1 MDNSLE
7 FSILAKY
14 FENSDIKFHAFQNAH
29 RYENNRELL
38 KKKKDLYQTITPL
51 VNLKIKYLK
60 IKKILKNFL
69 PIGSLRAECA
79 KKYFEKK
86 KLTKIFMICVL
97 LLSLIFF

>member
-38 KKKKDLYQTITPL
+38 KKRFISNYYTFSKFE
-51 VNLKIKYLK
+51 NKIF
-60 IKKILKNFL
+60 KN
-69 PIGSLRAECA
+69 
-79 KKYFEKK
+79 KKY
-86 KLTKIFMICVL
+86 
-97 LLSLIFF
+97 

>member
-38 KKKKDLYQTITPL
+38 KKDLYQTITPL

-60 IKKILKNFL
+60 IKKILKIFAYRFL
-69 PIGSLRAECA
+69 KSRGVL
-79 KKYFEKK
+79 KNTLKK
-86 KLTKIFMICVL
+86 KINKNIYDLCLVAEPD
-97 LLSLIFF
+97 FF